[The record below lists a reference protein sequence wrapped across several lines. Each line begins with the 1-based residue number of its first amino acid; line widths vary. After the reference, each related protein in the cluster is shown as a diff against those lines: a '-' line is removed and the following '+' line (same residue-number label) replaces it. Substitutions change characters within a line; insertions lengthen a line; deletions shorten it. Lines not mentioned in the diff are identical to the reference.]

1 MPNYAA
7 GQGSS
12 VCTQEY
18 LEPYLLDGHKFDLRL
33 YVVLAGVNP
42 LKAYLCR
49 VGMVRI
55 PMLRM
60 PKRRIP
66 MLRKAMRSH
75 TSRRHKAALG
85 SRIHLIGSRIHI
97 RRY

>member
-49 VGMVRI
+49 VGMVGI
-55 PMLRM
+55 PML
-60 PKRRIP
+60 RIP
-66 MLRKAMRSH
+66 MLRKAMRAH
-75 TSRRHKAALG
+75 TSRRHKAVLG
-85 SRIHLIGSRIHI
+85 SRIKLL
-97 RRY
+97 